1 MTDRIKYNE
10 TTGKVE
16 VDADVWDMIV
26 EQMPG
31 NCIVDEVKMKKLAKT
46 NHAEMAKLLDI
57 SPNQPYKFR
66 VFSGVKNKLVLSS
79 IYPEAIIALV
89 SVNES
94 KHEFNISNLKL
105 ILKLEL
111 KEMLS
116 HSTKPGLAM
125 SLANLIAGRAKNPTP
140 ITVFELSKISG
151 LPTQKF
157 ITTHLPTDT
166 PATMANIKQIA
177 ITEGSTILA
186 VVLRELQLS
195 SSNLAKVIGINN
207 GNISKWVR
215 HGRVPRLNAYVAL
228 CKYFNVPFDYFSDWL
243 E

>member
-10 TTGKVE
+10 VTGKVE

-26 EQMPG
+26 DQMPG

-46 NHAEMAKLLDI
+46 HNADMSKLLGV

-66 VFSGVKNKLVLSS
+66 VFSGVKNKLALSS
-79 IYPEAIIALV
+79 AYPESIITLT
-89 SVNES
+89 SVNEH
-94 KHEFNISNLKL
+94 KHEFNISNLKS

-111 KEMLS
+111 KEILN

-125 SLANLIAGRAKNPTP
+125 TLANLIAGRAKNPTP
-140 ITVFELSKISG
+140 ATIFELSKISG
-151 LPTQKF
+151 FPPQKF
-157 ITTHLPTDT
+157 IITQLPTNT
-166 PATMANIKQIA
+166 PATMINIKQMA
-177 ITEGSTILA
+177 IDEGSTILA
-186 VVLRELQLS
+186 VVLRELQLP
-195 SSNLAKVIGINN
+195 SSNLAKVTGIGSSNF
-207 GNISKWVR
+207 SKWTR
-215 HGRVPRLNAYVAL
+215 HGRVPRLNAYVAI